1 MNKLLITQAL
11 DERQLLIKKIASK
24 TEAASFIDAKKCNEE
39 KVYGARLPEDEFKK
53 NAEASYQQI
62 TDLIDRYQQIEAAI
76 VASNAATSIETSYGT
91 FTVATAISLRN
102 RLRAATSCEMMF
114 ENNLERKMAADYQ
127 KYLEVAEKKN
137 KALNETA
144 ENMRLSILGKESLR
158 KDEKPLEVVDE
169 YVKENTFEIID
180 PLGVLQK
187 IEESKLRR
195 SSLLTELEKQ
205 IKVSNATTFIEV

>member
-1 MNKLLITQAL
+1 M
-11 DERQLLIKKIASK
+11 
-24 TEAASFIDAKKCNEE
+24 
-39 KVYGARLPEDEFKK
+39 
-53 NAEASYQQI
+53 
-62 TDLIDRYQQIEAAI
+62 
-76 VASNAATSIETSYGT
+76 ASNVATTIDTSFGT
-91 FTVATAISLRN
+91 FTVAAAISLRN

-137 KALNETA
+137 RALNETA

-158 KDEKPLEVVDE
+158 KDEKPLEVVEE

-195 SSLLTELEKQ
+195 SSLLTELETQ

>member
-24 TEAASFIDAKKCNEE
+24 IEAASFVDAKKRNEE
-39 KVYGARLPEDEFKK
+39 KVYGARVPEDEFKK
-53 NAEASYQQI
+53 NAEASYQQV
-62 TDLIDRYQQIEAAI
+62 TNLIDRYQKIEAAI
-76 VASNAATSIETSYGT
+76 VASNAATTIETSYGT
-91 FTVATAISLRN
+91 FTVAAAISLRN

-114 ENNLERKMAADYQ
+114 ENNLEHKMAADYQ
-127 KYLEVAEKKN
+127 KYLEIAEKKN
-137 KALNETA
+137 RALNETA
-144 ENMRLSILGKESLR
+144 ENMRLSILGKENLR
-158 KDEKPLEVVDE
+158 KDEKPLEVVEE

-187 IEESKLRR
+187 IEESKLKRN
-195 SSLLTELEKQ
+195 SLLTELETQ